1 MFTVAGLN
9 AELIKDNPTFERILR
24 SDLHDLVVM
33 LRRMPPNYTL
43 QQVAA
48 EMKKVSRDKWVK
60 YTRTRQYLERELI
73 GLTALLRAIP
83 TDFKTTA
90 MTSQMG
96 DTILRHTFTWK
107 SDTGSL
113 QDLAQAVTRE
123 HVRWPQWPPAITA
136 FINPAFGA
144 AYMTPGSHHGLA
156 NANPA
161 SSGSG
166 QDDHGLFG
174 PFNQTIIDY
183 RGPLIQAPMDQTY
196 QYSHDR
202 VNWQDIPGSSFTIVR
217 SAEGAA
223 GGKVKLSLTKTRV
236 GKPSETFTVSKIL

>member
-1 MFTVAGLN
+1 MFSVAGLN
-9 AELIKDNPTFERILR
+9 AELLRDNPTFERVLR

-33 LRRMPPNYTL
+33 LRRTPPSYTL
-43 QQVAA
+43 QQIAA
-48 EMKKVSRDKWVK
+48 EMKKISRDKWMK
-60 YTRTRQYLERELI
+60 YTRTRQYLEREFI
-73 GLTALLRAIP
+73 GLTALMRAIP

-90 MTSQMG
+90 MNSQVG

-107 SDTGSL
+107 SDTNSL
-113 QDLAQAVTRE
+113 QDLAQTVTRE
-123 HVRWPQWPPAITA
+123 YVRWPLWPAAITA

-144 AYMTPGSHHGLA
+144 AYMAPGSHHGLA
-156 NANPA
+156 AANPA

-183 RGPLIQAPMDQTY
+183 RGALILAPMDQVY

-202 VNWQDIPGSSFTIVR
+202 ATWYDIPNSNFTIVR
-217 SAEGAA
+217 SAEGQA
-223 GGKVKLSLTKTRV
+223 GGRVKLSITKTRV
-236 GKPSETFTVSKIL
+236 GKPAETYTVSKIL